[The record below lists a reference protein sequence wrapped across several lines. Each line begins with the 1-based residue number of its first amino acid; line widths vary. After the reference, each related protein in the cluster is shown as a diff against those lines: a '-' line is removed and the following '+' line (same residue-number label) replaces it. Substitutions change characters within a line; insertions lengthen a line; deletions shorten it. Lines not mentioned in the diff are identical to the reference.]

1 MRKYSLLLALA
12 GSVVAVSG
20 VAGQAAQPAANPPG
34 NGAKIPIAYVRSQLL
49 FQEAPGAADARTT
62 IQREMDKYQAELA
75 LAEDSIKNLLTDY
88 QQRQVMMS
96 PDAKKR
102 QEDLINAKK
111 KSLDTRAEQ
120 YDAVVRKRQQ
130 ELVQPI
136 MEKINKIL
144 EDVRKEKGI
153 SMIVD
158 GSQQGVIIAADTTLD
173 LTREILS
180 RLKAQGPAA
189 PPKKN

>member
-1 MRKYSLLLALA
+1 MRKYSLALALA

-20 VAGQAAQPAANPPG
+20 VSAQAQPAANPPG
-34 NGAKIPIAYVRSQLL
+34 NGRIPIAYVRSQLL

-120 YDAVVRKRQQ
+120 YDAAVRKRQQ

-136 MEKINKIL
+136 MDKINKIL

-173 LTREILS
+173 LTREILA

>member
-1 MRKYSLLLALA
+1 MRMYSLVLALA
-12 GSVVAVSG
+12 GSAVAVSG
-20 VAGQAAQPAANPPG
+20 VFAQALPAANPAG
-34 NGAKIPIAYVRSQLL
+34 NGRIPIAYVRSQLL

-111 KSLDTRAEQ
+111 ASLDKRAEQ
-120 YDAVVRKRQQ
+120 YDAAVRKRQQ

-173 LTREILS
+173 LTREILA

>member
-20 VAGQAAQPAANPPG
+20 VAGQAAQPAASPPG
-34 NGAKIPIAYVRSQLL
+34 NGARIPIAYVRSQML

-111 KSLDTRAEQ
+111 ASLDKRAEQ
-120 YDAVVRKRQQ
+120 YDAAVRKRQQ

-173 LTREILS
+173 LTREILA